1 MICTSLY
8 GVNEASLRGYNNIMI
23 ASLWNCIT
31 LTLRSIVLYDGID
44 VGCMDR
50 LLSNRDTCGFKSV
63 MESNNAALSMTSTS
77 SALLAARQ
85 RLLDSRTEGEAAP
98 VGQVVFTQ
106 HSATRVYG
114 CLSLCLLDVANV
126 TRMGDH
132 TCSQQSCLHTK
143 YKALVFA
150 NPYIT
155 EICLH
160 CGINEPCSM
169 LVLIGDNYVFRES
182 EQSM

>member
-1 MICTSLY
+1 MAISLSDKKLSLLCNNAQSGEIRNQLKHRSQKCALSNTYDRAALCGVMICTSLY

-31 LTLRSIVLYDGID
+31 LTLRSIVLYDGLD

-114 CLSLCLLDVANV
+114 CLSSCLLDVANI

-132 TCSQQSCLHTK
+132 TCS
-143 YKALVFA
+143 
-150 NPYIT
+150 
-155 EICLH
+155 
-160 CGINEPCSM
+160 
-169 LVLIGDNYVFRES
+169 R
-182 EQSM
+182 